1 MEFNLFRFYALL
13 SVAFV
18 ASHAARTFEDYWRS
32 VLPDTP
38 LPKSISGLLQSPEW
52 MNDESKVS
60 NVEKQT
66 GDRPIQLIICCLC
79 NQLHNYPNVALF
91 FLEKDMHQGARM
103 NLHFTKSTIPIPFLP
118 QNIANSIPF
127 SSIKLPERLSKFS
140 VKQNTLESE
149 TIKDTISECEAPGI
163 KGQEKY
169 CEIK

>member
-1 MEFNLFRFYALL
+1 M
-13 SVAFV
+13 
-18 ASHAARTFEDYWRS
+18 
-32 VLPDTP
+32 
-38 LPKSISGLLQSPEW
+38 ISENIGLAEW

-118 QNIANSIPF
+118 KNIANSIPF

-169 CEIK
+169 CATSLEKMLDFTTTGKKIEGTVYRC